1 TVSNNFKQQQ
11 NKFSNHKKNMTKYQ
25 TLTKI
30 LDTIINDA
38 PASMSKKYPSDA
50 TEEQTNQS
58 RSRAFIHLFLK
69 VSFGLLEF
77 KEREHFITD
86 GSHDGGIDGY
96 YINSENKTI
105 YFIQS
110 KFRTNDKNFETK
122 QIELGEI
129 LVMDVNRI
137 LEGEDEDESGNI
149 YNGKIKQLQRE
160 ISNIDDIA
168 RYSYQVIIL
177 ANLFDAKQ
185 SDLRKLTGGYS
196 CKVFDFEQCY
206 EKLVFPVITGTF
218 FNASDLNINIDL
230 SNKNAGS
237 KISYRVLT
245 DKGECEIT
253 VLFVPTIELG
263 RIMYRYKNS
272 ILKYNP
278 RSYLG
283 FEGKKVNDSIKDT
296 ITKKDTNE
304 FALFNNGITMLS
316 DETFINE
323 KIGQK
328 NKAQLIVKN
337 PQIING
343 GQTSF
348 TLSRIFEENLSAD
361 VEKVFQNKEVL
372 LKIITLLENNDHSSK
387 LELIR
392 EISDAT
398 NQQTPVINADKIS
411 NDSLQIKIQKYLFD
425 NYGLLYERKRGEF
438 ADGVFNKY
446 INQNEILERNLF
458 YRMFFA
464 SNGKIKKA
472 REKKLFVN
480 QNLSFDELVSDNK
493 LDNTYF
499 GYLCFKKMINLNHT
513 NQRVDIESYAKVY
526 AMTILFKPAE
536 LVHYESAANLYF
548 QGLSSHWKEFIANHK
563 NHYEITKTR
572 FNRKTRE
579 TVSYQSIDY
588 AKWFESEQF
597 KDDII
602 SFYSKK
608 TIANT
613 VHIA

>member
-1 TVSNNFKQQQ
+1 MI
-11 NKFSNHKKNMTKYQ
+11 KFQ
-25 TLTKI
+25 TLINI
-30 LDTIINDA
+30 LDAIVKEA
-38 PASMSKKYPSDA
+38 SPAMSKKYPSKPLDD
-50 TEEQTNQS
+50 EQRNQA
-58 RSRAFIHLFLK
+58 RSRAFIHLYLK

-77 KEREHFITD
+77 DKREHLITD
-86 GSHDGGIDGY
+86 GSFDGGIDGY
-96 YINSENKTI
+96 YINPENKTI
-105 YFIQS
+105 FFIQS
-110 KFRTNDKNFETK
+110 KFRTNDKNFESK
-122 QIELGEI
+122 QIELSEI

-137 LEGEDEDESGNI
+137 LEGEIFDENGNE

-177 ANLFDAKQ
+177 ANLFDVKQ
-185 SDLRKLTGGYS
+185 SDLRKLTGGFN
-196 CKVFDFEQCY
+196 CKIFDFEQCY

-218 FNASDLNINIDL
+218 FNATDLNINIDL

-245 DKGECEIT
+245 KKGECEIT
-253 VLFVPTIELG
+253 VLFIPTIELG
-263 RIMYRYKNS
+263 RIMYKYKNS

-283 FEGKKVNDSIKDT
+283 LEGKKVNDSIKET
-296 ITKKDTNE
+296 IIEKETNE
-304 FALFNNGITMLS
+304 FALYNNGITMLS

-348 TLSRIFEENLSAD
+348 TLSRIYEENIEKD

-372 LKIITLLENNDHSSK
+372 LKIITLLENNDHTNK

-392 EISDAT
+392 DISDAT
-398 NQQTPVINADKIS
+398 NQQTPVINADKLS
-411 NDSLQIKIQKYLFD
+411 NEDLQIKIQNYLFD

-446 INQNEILERNLF
+446 INQDDILERNLF
-458 YRMFFA
+458 YRMFFC
-464 SNGKIKKA
+464 SNGHVKKA

-480 QNLSFDELVSDNK
+480 QNVAFEELLSDNK

-499 GYLCFKKMINLNHT
+499 GYLCFKKMSKIKQP
-513 NQRVDIESYAKVY
+513 NQRVDIETYAKVY
-526 AMTILFKPAE
+526 AMTVLYKPKE
-536 LVHYESAANLYF
+536 LSEYPSAANNYF
-548 QGLSSHWKEFIANHK
+548 HGLESRWKPFLTNYRNSYINTRTK
-563 NHYEITKTR
+563 LNKITGETR
-572 FNRKTRE
+572 T
-579 TVSYQSIDY
+579 YQSYDY
-588 AKWFESEQF
+588 GKWFDSEKF

-602 SFYSKK
+602 AFYK
-608 TIANT
+608 
-613 VHIA
+613 